1 MVYRKS
7 AYTVRLPL
15 IPLVLLALPL
25 VEIAGFVIVGDAIG
39 VLPTI
44 ALVILTSIAGSILL
58 RVQGFGVMNRISAE
72 MKAGRDPSRDLAHGV
87 MVLVAGVL
95 LLLPGFFTDIIG
107 ILLFIPP
114 VRDLGWRFVRK
125 RIRFV
130 GGFSA
135 SGFRRRPGGPTLDL
149 DAEDYSS
156 GPRRDPPQ
164 SRIDRR

>member
-1 MVYRKS
+1 M
-7 AYTVRLPL
+7 RLPL
-15 IPLVLLALPL
+15 IPLVLLGLPL

-44 ALVILTSIAGSILL
+44 GLVILTGIAGSLLL
-58 RVQGFGVMNRISAE
+58 RIQGFGVMNRITAE
-72 MKAGRDPSRDLAHGV
+72 MKAGRDPSRELAHGV

-114 VRDLGWRFVRK
+114 VRDFGWRFVRK

-130 GGFSA
+130 GGFA
-135 SGFRRRPGGPTLDL
+135 AGGFRRQPGGPTLDL

-156 GPRRDPPQ
+156 GPHRDPSPP
-164 SRIDRR
+164 RIDGR